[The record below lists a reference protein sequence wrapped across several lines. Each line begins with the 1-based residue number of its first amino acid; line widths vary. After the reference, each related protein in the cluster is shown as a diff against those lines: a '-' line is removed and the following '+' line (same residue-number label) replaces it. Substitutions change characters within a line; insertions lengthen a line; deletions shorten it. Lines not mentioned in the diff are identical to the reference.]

1 MMDNQTIDEDLILT
15 QQEAFTLA
23 EILDMNLFQ
32 IIRNDP
38 DIDNIDWLLNV
49 VSAYNKLRK
58 RGKYGV
64 DVNDPIRR

>member
-1 MMDNQTIDEDLILT
+1 MERSAVDEDLILT

-38 DIDNIDWLLNV
+38 DIDNIDWLLNAA
-49 VSAYNKLRK
+49 SAYNKLRK
-58 RGKYGV
+58 RGNYSEGIS
-64 DVNDPIRR
+64 DD